1 MESQNSLK
9 ESPNLTS
16 YSSPVDVIQQS
27 HIAVLQDSSEIV
39 HWPQNEDALF
49 HTIST
54 VIPWLDPV
62 FFDEYSLDAFFT
74 GIEKQCFPRYSSAQ
88 VPWRV

>member
-62 FFDEYSLDAFFT
+62 FFDEYSLDAFLP
-74 GIEKQCFPRYSSAQ
+74 ELKNSVFPRYSSAQ